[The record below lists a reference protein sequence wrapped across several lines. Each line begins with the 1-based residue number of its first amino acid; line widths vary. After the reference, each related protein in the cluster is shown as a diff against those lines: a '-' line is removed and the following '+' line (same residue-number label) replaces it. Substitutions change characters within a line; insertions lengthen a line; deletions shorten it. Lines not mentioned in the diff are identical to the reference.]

1 MTGHRQSA
9 MEREREF
16 LHLVGFLVSRI
27 PPFFREM
34 PDRFTRV
41 ITRFL
46 RYSSL
51 FCKLSPNRFSPLIF
65 IILTLV
71 PISQPPN
78 VFSRSLPEFSASPLS
93 NKRSIRYFSGSAL
106 DIPRKQPRSIGI
118 AENERQVSV
127 SVASVSREWSRSSCA
142 TVDRVA
148 WCFERDIFSTGWN
161 WDAELNYFFDIFRLL
176 LVRGR
181 YVSKVSL
188 KENCRR
194 YKWLF

>member
-9 MEREREF
+9 MERERENSSTWSDSSSHEF
-16 LHLVGFLVSRI
+16 R
-27 PPFFREM
+27 PFFREM

-93 NKRSIRYFSGSAL
+93 DNRSIRYFSAL
-106 DIPRKQPRSIGI
+106 DIPRKQPRSISTGI
-118 AENERQVSV
+118 AENERQVRLLFLV
-127 SVASVSREWSRSSCA
+127 NGAVHLAQRWIELLDASNAIYFPRRNGIEMRSS
-142 TVDRVA
+142 T
-148 WCFERDIFSTGWN
+148 IF
-161 WDAELNYFFDIFRLL
+161 FRYISII
-176 LVRGR
+176 VITW
-181 YVSKVSL
+181 K
-188 KENCRR
+188 
-194 YKWLF
+194 